1 MPKRIIT
8 IGIFLSV
15 LACALVGQVA
25 MGKWR
30 THFAYNSVNQIAQ
43 SGNKIF
49 AVSDGALFSVD
60 KQDGGLEFYGKT
72 TGLNGTNISKIG
84 FDKKNDQLF
93 VIYANG
99 NIDVLATSGFTN
111 IPDLYNKQMTAS
123 KDVNNIEFYQ
133 DKVYLSCNF
142 GIVVLN
148 GAKKEVADT
157 YYIAPN
163 ATEVQALNTTIHNGA
178 IYALTSNSIFK
189 ADINQPN
196 LVNYEFWTTLN
207 ALPGTGDLQSI
218 HSFAGNL
225 FLLRGGKL
233 YKQESDNTWT
243 SYHNDLTITSLSVS
257 GDRMFLHANNGTYSI
272 DAQLNSSVVNHNSTT
287 TAGEY
292 DSTNNLFWFAALQNG
307 VVSYKPEN
315 SEVQQFKPQGPAVN
329 IAWDMT
335 FVKKKLFVVP
345 GGRWAIAYGR
355 QGDVMMYEDGNW
367 TNIYSYTILNST
379 NKPVADFMNI
389 AVDPTDD
396 KHFFA
401 TSYGTGLYE
410 FRNNAFYKWYNHTNS
425 TLQGHPTVPEN
436 PWIYTRLDG
445 AVFDQSGNLF
455 LNNSAVAASVKV
467 LLANGSWT
475 QLTYPNALKETY
487 GKLLINNQKTSQKW
501 SISVRGGEILV
512 FDDNGTIQDQNDDKS
527 VVYTIFPDP
536 DTDGAFITH
545 NTNYAIAQDKNGVIW
560 LGTEVGPLR
569 FQNTTRVFDG
579 GLSCSRVK
587 IPRNDGT
594 NNADYLLATEK
605 IKAIA
610 IDGANRKWFGTETS
624 GVYLMSENGQET
636 IQHFT
641 TENSP
646 LLSNDILSIAINQ
659 VTGEVFFGT
668 AQGLVSYQS
677 DAAEAGDIFG
687 DVYAYPNPVREDY
700 KGIITITGLVDKT
713 QVKITDING
722 NLVCETISNGS
733 LATWNGKDARGRK
746 VSTGIYLAICVNA
759 DGTKSTITKIM
770 VIN

>member
-8 IGIFLSV
+8 IGVFLSV
-15 LACALVGQVA
+15 LACTLVGQVA

-30 THFAYNSVNQIAQ
+30 THFAYNSVTQVAQ
-43 SGNKIF
+43 SENKIF

-60 KQDGGLEFYGKT
+60 KQDGALEFYSKIS
-72 TGLNGTNISKIG
+72 GLNGTNISKIG
-84 FDKKNDQLF
+84 FDKKSDQLF

-99 NIDVLATSGFTN
+99 NIDVLATNGVIN
-111 IPDLYNKQMTAS
+111 IPDLYNKQIAAS
-123 KDVNNIEFYQ
+123 KDVNDIQFYQ

-142 GIVVLN
+142 GIIVLN
-148 GAKKEVADT
+148 STKKEVADT
-157 YYIAPN
+157 YYIGPN
-163 ATEVQALNTTIHNGA
+163 ATEVKVLNTTIHNGV
-178 IYALTSNSIFK
+178 IYALTSNTIFK

-196 LVNYEFWTTLN
+196 LVNYEYWTTVN
-207 ALPGTGDLQSI
+207 SLPGIADLQTI
-218 HSFAGNL
+218 CSFAGSL

-243 SYHNDLTITSLSVS
+243 SYHNELSVTSLNVS
-257 GDRMFLHANNGTYSI
+257 NGDMFLYTNDGTYI
-272 DAQLNSSVVNHNSTT
+272 VDAQLNSVPVNYNGTI
-287 TAGEY
+287 ADGEF
-292 DSTNNLFWFAALQNG
+292 DTTNNTFWFAATQNG
-307 VVSYKPEN
+307 VISYKPST
-315 SEVQQFKPQGPAVN
+315 SEVQQFKPKGPAVN
-329 IAWDMT
+329 IPWEMT
-335 FVKKKLFVVP
+335 FAKKKLFVVP
-345 GGRWAIAYGR
+345 GGRWAEAYGR
-355 QGDVMMYEDGNW
+355 QGDVMMYEDGSW
-367 TNIYSYTILNST
+367 TNIYSYSIQSST
-379 NKPVADFMNI
+379 NSPVADFMNI

-401 TSYGTGLYE
+401 TSYGTGLFE
-410 FRNNAFYKWYNHTNS
+410 FKNNLFYKWHNHTNS

-436 PWIYTRLDG
+436 PWQFTRIDG

-455 LNNSAVAASVKV
+455 LNNSAVTASVKV
-467 LLANGSWT
+467 LLANGTWT

-487 GKLLINNQKTSQKW
+487 GKLLINNQKPNQKW
-501 SISVRGGEILV
+501 AISVRGGEILV

-536 DTDGAFITH
+536 DTDGAFISH

-560 LGTEVGPLR
+560 LGTEAGPLR

-641 TENSP
+641 TANSP

-677 DAAEAGDIFG
+677 DAAETGTIFE

-700 KGIITITGLVDKT
+700 KGVITITGLVDKT
-713 QVKITDING
+713 QIKITDING
-722 NLVCETISNGS
+722 NLVCQTVSNGS
-733 LATWNGKDARGRK
+733 LATWDGKDVRGRK